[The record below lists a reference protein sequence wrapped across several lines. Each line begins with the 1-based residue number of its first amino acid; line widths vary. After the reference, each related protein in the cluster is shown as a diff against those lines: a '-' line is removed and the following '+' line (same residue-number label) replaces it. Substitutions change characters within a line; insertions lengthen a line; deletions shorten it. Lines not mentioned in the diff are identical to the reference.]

1 MQVTE
6 TSSEGLKHAYQV
18 LVPKDEVMDKINARL
33 VELQRTVKINGFR
46 PGKIPMSILRQRFVG
61 SVMGEVLEGMVSESS
76 QQALEGEGVRPALQ
90 PQIEVKT
97 FEEGEDLEYVMEVEV
112 LPEINCPELKE
123 LKFTRL
129 KSEPSEEE
137 IGSAVER
144 LAEQSRGFSEVKRAR
159 KSKSGEI
166 LVIDFGATVDGK
178 ALESAQGKDHNLRL
192 GNNTFLPG
200 FDEELTGLK
209 AGDEKSVSVILPE
222 GYPEESV
229 RGKEAIFKVEIK
241 KHLQPDELKID
252 DELAKNLGLE
262 TITALRDA
270 TKKELERGYA
280 EQSRSRLKREILDYF
295 SAQYDFIVPQGMV
308 EREFE
313 GIWRQF
319 QDDMKQNE
327 STWEKLGKS
336 EDEFRTEYGAIATR
350 RIRLALLLSE
360 VGRENEIS
368 VDKEELNRAIVDQA
382 RRFPGREKEVAD
394 YFGSTPEALS
404 SIHAPIFEDKVIDF
418 IVEMADVSEKVV
430 SLDDLYSS
438 PEDLDE
444 KSVVKSKKKKKKAS
458 AQSSARKPAKKKRVA
473 KPVNKKKSE

>member
-1 MQVTE
+1 MHVTE
-6 TSSEGLKHAYQV
+6 TSSEGLKHEYQV
-18 LVPKDEVMDKINARL
+18 LVPKDEVMEKISARL
-33 VELQRTVKINGFR
+33 RELQQTVKINGFR

-61 SVMGEVLEGMVSESS
+61 SVMGEVLESMVGESS
-76 QQALEGEGVRPALQ
+76 QRALENEGVRPAFQ

-97 FEEGEDLEYVMEVEV
+97 FEEGKDLEYVMEVEI
-112 LPEINCPELKE
+112 LPEIKCPKMKG
-123 LKFTRL
+123 LKFDRL
-129 KSEPSEEE
+129 KSEASESD
-137 IGSAVER
+137 IGLSIER
-144 LAEQSRGFSEVKRAR
+144 LAEQSRGFSEVKRTR
-159 KSKSGEI
+159 KSKAGEI
-166 LVIDFGATVDGK
+166 LVIDFHATVGG
-178 ALESAQGKDHNLRL
+178 APLESAQGKDHNLRL
-192 GNNTFLPG
+192 GSNAFLPG

-209 AGDEKSVSVILPE
+209 AGDEKSVSVVLPD

-229 RGKEAIFKVEIK
+229 RGKEAIFKVEVK

-262 TITALRDA
+262 TIAALRDA

-280 EQSRSRLKREILDYF
+280 EQGRSRLKREILDYF

-313 GIWRQF
+313 GIWKQF
-319 QDDMKQNE
+319 EEDMKQNE

-336 EDEFRTEYGAIATR
+336 EDEFRAEYGAIATR

-360 VGRENEIS
+360 IGRENEIS
-368 VDKEELNRAIVDQA
+368 VNKEELNRAIIDQA

-418 IVEMADVSEKVV
+418 IIEMADVSEKVV
-430 SLDDLYSS
+430 SVEELYSS
-438 PEDLDE
+438 AEDLDQ
-444 KSVVKSKKKKKKAS
+444 KSVTKQKKVKKKTPSKSSGRKATKKKQAAKS
-458 AQSSARKPAKKKRVA
+458 AA
-473 KPVNKKKSE
+473 KKKSE